1 MQALLTEDVEAVQ
14 KLRVL
19 VRVQA
24 DCTVELFFHLFQ
36 SIFNSSEL
44 RSCGRELGSHCL
56 ERGEGKARTGST
68 PATDIKRLHH
78 TPWCALSRDYCLVS
92 ALATLQML

>member
-44 RSCGRELGSHCL
+44 RSGRRELGSHCL
-56 ERGEGKARTGST
+56 ERGEGKARRQG
-68 PATDIKRLHH
+68 LHQ
-78 TPWCALSRDYCLVS
+78 LQISNDYITHPGVHYLETIV
-92 ALATLQML
+92 